1 MKNGD
6 FKDIDDFIDRCK
18 SRSVTT
24 RVIDA
29 LEDNFALCF
38 NQKKWYDQIKKYN
51 ISILSRDR
59 S

>member
-1 MKNGD
+1 MISLTVVNL
-6 FKDIDDFIDRCK
+6 
-18 SRSVTT
+18 VLLPL
-24 RVIDA
+24 VIDA